1 VWRVLGFLV
10 LAIAVDAAPA
20 SAAEW
25 DSRHGQCYD
34 WEGRWDVRE
43 EQPGLWVGFAD
54 FVHIDSR
61 CGRGSHAAVRYDVRV
76 AIIGEDLFVYRTAGP
91 SLCFAH
97 GRFRPEGVNGY
108 ELCSGSPGPNPF
120 AMRLPFGESK

>member
-1 VWRVLGFLV
+1 VWRVLAILL

-54 FVHIDSR
+54 FVHVDSR

-76 AIIGEDLFVYRTAGP
+76 AIIGDDLFVYRTAGP
-91 SLCFAH
+91 SL
-97 GRFRPEGVNGY
+97 RFRPEGVNGY
-108 ELCSGSPGPNPF
+108 ELCSGSPSPDPF